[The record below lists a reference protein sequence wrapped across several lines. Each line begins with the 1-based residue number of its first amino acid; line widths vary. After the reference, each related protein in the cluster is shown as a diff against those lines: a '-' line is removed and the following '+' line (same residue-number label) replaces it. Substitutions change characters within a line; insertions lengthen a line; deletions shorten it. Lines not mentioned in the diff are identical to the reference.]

1 MYNTN
6 KVDRLSSGKY
16 RARYSY
22 RGKRYSKTFLNARMA
37 QAWLDSEDFY
47 IQSCERNGERY
58 ESPKQREA
66 AQVVDRMTLNEWFD
80 SEYMQRTDITHST
93 KQTNSNLWLR
103 MVRPYIGEMQ
113 LTAITKKDVLDYAT
127 HNQSRAKS
135 KDHAATVYKLLSSV
149 LNRAVKFERI
159 QTNPCQYPE
168 FGRRPKPKQK
178 ELLTTDQLAVVLR
191 EVGKHYELAIK
202 LAAACSLRVGEWSE
216 LRKKDVQIRRKGN
229 DPVAAV
235 VHIERSVSTDKGK
248 EVIGKPKTEAGIR
261 SVSVPNWLVKELAA
275 HVDALPGAESLL
287 FIRPCGKRI
296 TRQSFN
302 KVLTRAGRVAGYVRD
317 DLTTHQLRH
326 FGATEFLRAGGNV
339 KDVQARLGHTTS
351 EMAMRYLHA
360 SQRRDEEIANS
371 VPVFV
376 AAPDVEDE
384 G

>member
-58 ESPKQREA
+58 ESPKQRED

-93 KQTNSNLWLR
+93 KQTNSNLWLH

-216 LRKKDVQIRRKGN
+216 LRKRTSRYDEKAMILWLPSYTLNVVCLQTKARR
-229 DPVAAV
+229 
-235 VHIERSVSTDKGK
+235 S
-248 EVIGKPKTEAGIR
+248 
-261 SVSVPNWLVKELAA
+261 
-275 HVDALPGAESLL
+275 
-287 FIRPCGKRI
+287 
-296 TRQSFN
+296 
-302 KVLTRAGRVAGYVRD
+302 
-317 DLTTHQLRH
+317 
-326 FGATEFLRAGGNV
+326 
-339 KDVQARLGHTTS
+339 
-351 EMAMRYLHA
+351 
-360 SQRRDEEIANS
+360 
-371 VPVFV
+371 
-376 AAPDVEDE
+376 
-384 G
+384 